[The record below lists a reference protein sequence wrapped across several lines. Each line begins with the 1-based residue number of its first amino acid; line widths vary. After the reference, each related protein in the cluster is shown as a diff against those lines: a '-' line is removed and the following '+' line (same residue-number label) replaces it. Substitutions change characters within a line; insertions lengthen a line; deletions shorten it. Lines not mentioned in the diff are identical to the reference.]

1 VCRTSAEVMVNHPN
15 QSRGEHREAHKN
27 AKGILV
33 LLVQYTYVDLMELV
47 NTDDVAKRTTFKN
60 T

>member
-1 VCRTSAEVMVNHPN
+1 MVNHPN